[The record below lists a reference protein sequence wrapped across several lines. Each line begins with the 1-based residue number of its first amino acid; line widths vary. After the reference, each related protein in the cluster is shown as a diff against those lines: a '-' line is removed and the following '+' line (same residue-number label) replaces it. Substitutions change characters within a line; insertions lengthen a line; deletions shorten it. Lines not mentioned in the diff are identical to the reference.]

1 MALVQQVGGMMDDF
15 ECDPGKSL
23 SNLAKH
29 GLPLDLAVL
38 MFDGRV
44 RAERLSIKSLINETR
59 FESLAEIDGRV
70 LFCVH
75 TWNGNRRR
83 AISLRPAHRSERRA
97 YSQAIDRRPEA
108 SRGFRLV

>member
-1 MALVQQVGGMMDDF
+1 MDDDF
-15 ECDPGKSL
+15 ECDPAKSR

-29 GLPLDLAVL
+29 GMPLELAVL
-38 MFDGRV
+38 VFDGRL
-44 RAERLSIKSLINETR
+44 RAERLSAKSGLDEAR
-59 FESLAEIDGRV
+59 FESLAEIDERV

-97 YSQAIDRRPEA
+97 YSQAIDGRAEA
-108 SRGFRLV
+108 ARGFRLV